1 MQLLHCNYPMTYT
14 IRALCNHTLL
24 YTLYAYTP
32 IRLYTI
38 HYTLHAVHTRHYTRV
53 YDTLYATLYTMH
65 YAVRVYIYIYICIYA
80 YIYIHI
86 YNPILQ
92 HFIVTMNNDT
102 NGNTTTIHYKQLET
116 PCLMPRARDCV
127 ILSTV
132 YTPYTTHLHSTRYR
146 VCYSMLRIASRKTL
160 VCLNAWLQNMP
171 AHSAGHNSAYIYKQ
185 VSLGTY
191 LEAPKP
197 RGSNNNNIAS
207 RKTDVFLSSAMY
219 L

>member
-1 MQLLHCNYPMTYT
+1 MQPHITLHT
-14 IRALCNHTLL
+14 IR
-24 YTLYAYTP
+24 LYAYTP
-32 IRLYTI
+32 I
-38 HYTLHAVHTRHYTRV
+38 H
-53 YDTLYATLYTMH
+53 DTLYTTRRTHQTLHTSVRHTIRYIVH
-65 YAVRVYIYIYICIYA
+65 YALRCACVYIYIYIYICIYA